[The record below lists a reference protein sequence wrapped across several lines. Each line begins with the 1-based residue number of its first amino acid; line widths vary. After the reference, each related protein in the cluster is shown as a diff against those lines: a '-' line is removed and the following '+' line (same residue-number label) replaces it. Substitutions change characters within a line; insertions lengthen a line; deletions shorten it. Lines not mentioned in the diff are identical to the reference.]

1 MSNVK
6 KIKRRS
12 KIANYI
18 KVNDAFELMGA
29 GFSELNEA
37 TSAKTTSKRY
47 VNDNSETKRIVG
59 YDWKTAFNTD
69 MIRSESVIEYICKI
83 GEYQLV
89 GSDCETEYIM
99 VDLESKLSGTKF
111 KARKINV
118 AIEVASFNDNDGEM
132 GVSGNLLG
140 IGDIIIGS
148 FDITNKTF
156 TEGEETPSSK
166 INLNK

>member
-12 KIANYI
+12 KVANYL
-18 KVNDAFELMGA
+18 KVNDNFELMGA
-29 GFSELNEA
+29 GFSELNESP
-37 TSAKTTSKRY
+37 SAKTTSKRY

-59 YDWKTAFNTD
+59 YDWKTSFNTD
-69 MIRSESVIEYICKI
+69 MIRSESVIEHICKI

-89 GSDCETEYIM
+89 GSDCETEYLI
-99 VDLESKLSGTKF
+99 VDLDSNISGTKF

-132 GVSGNLLG
+132 SVSGNLLG
-140 IGDIIIGS
+140 IGDIIIGI
-148 FDITNKTF
+148 FDTSSKTF
-156 TEGEETPSSK
+156 IEGEESPESKIRSSK
-166 INLNK
+166 